1 MSAVKILLRTLV
13 PLVLSGS
20 AGLAVAQPPA
30 PVLVVAAEQ
39 RHLSTDIQALGTLM
53 ANETAVVT
61 ANLTET
67 ISSIHF
73 SDGQRVKAGDLL
85 VELNNR
91 EQQAQLEEARV
102 ALANA
107 EGQLQRARQLVES
120 RFLSNQELEDRQ
132 REYDIARARIQAVEA
147 RLADRQIRAPFDS
160 VVGLREVSVGSLL
173 TPGTPVATLHD
184 DSVMKLDFRVPE
196 TRMAELRSG
205 LMISATSG
213 AWPDTLFEGEISV
226 LDNEVD
232 PVTRTVRVR
241 ALIPNP
247 QGLLRPGMLMSVR
260 IASLPRQSLVI
271 PEEALLPR
279 GLRQFVMRLDAGEDG
294 GWSVTRQQVELG
306 QRFAGYV
313 EILSGLAA
321 DDKVVSHGGFK
332 LRPGQSVS
340 IKAELDIGQSVAD
353 TLRSDDAVN

>member
-1 MSAVKILLRTLV
+1 MKKLFRGML
-13 PLVLSGS
+13 PLVLLGGVSI
-20 AGLAVAQPPA
+20 AQAQPPM
-30 PVLVVAAEQ
+30 PVIVAVAEQ
-39 RHLSTDIQALGTLM
+39 RALATEIEALGTLM

-67 ISSIHF
+67 ISRIHF
-73 SDGQRVKAGDLL
+73 TDGQRVQAGDLL
-85 VELNNR
+85 VELNSR

-132 REYDIARARIQAVEA
+132 REFDIARARIQAVEA

-160 VVGLREVSVGSLL
+160 VVGLRQVSVGSLL

-196 TRMAELRSG
+196 TRMAELRPG
-205 LMISATSG
+205 LKVRAISR
-213 AWPDTLFEGEISV
+213 AWPDELFEGEISV

-247 QGLLRPGMLMSVR
+247 EGQLRPGMLMSIR
-260 IASLPRQSLVI
+260 IASLPRESLVI
-271 PEEALLPR
+271 PEEALLPQ
-279 GLRQFVMRLDAGEDG
+279 GLRQFVMRLEAGDDSD
-294 GWSVTRQQVELG
+294 WSVARQQVELG

-313 EILSGLAA
+313 EIRSGLSV
-321 DDKVVSHGGFK
+321 DDRVVSHGGFK
-332 LRPGQSVS
+332 LRPGQAVS
-340 IKAELDIGQSVAD
+340 IKSELDIGQSVAD
-353 TLRSDDAVN
+353 ALRSDDAVN